1 MRRFFIKLR
10 LKGRNLR
17 SLLIIGAGKVG
28 REFYNTIKKNPHFG
42 FQLIGFLDDNPI
54 PDMNGRYIGPIS
66 ELEKLLNKVQVDYV
80 IVALPNYA
88 FAKIEEVISICSKY
102 ATYVNIIPDYSRFAT
117 SKYNVSMFGPFPIF
131 SVRDD
136 KINEFQWRIL
146 KRAVDF
152 IFSSFVIIFLMS
164 WLFPLIGLLI
174 KISSPGPI
182 LFKQERWSRNNRRFI
197 AYKFRSMNYNYNE
210 IDESGKYKQTTK
222 NDIRVTKIGK
232 FIRKTNIDEIPQFIN
247 VFLGQMSV
255 VGPRPHPTPLN
266 IESNKN
272 IDNYMV
278 RHLVKPGITGWAQ
291 INGYRGETK
300 DINLMKKR
308 LEYDLWYIEN
318 WTFWLDFEII
328 VQTIWLIIK
337 GDPNAY

>member
-1 MRRFFIKLR
+1 
-10 LKGRNLR
+10 
-17 SLLIIGAGKVG
+17 
-28 REFYNTIKKNPHFG
+28 
-42 FQLIGFLDDNPI
+42 
-54 PDMNGRYIGPIS
+54 
-66 ELEKLLNKVQVDYV
+66 
-80 IVALPNYA
+80 
-88 FAKIEEVISICSKY
+88 
-102 ATYVNIIPDYSRFAT
+102 
-117 SKYNVSMFGPFPIF
+117 MFGPFPIF

-136 KINEFQWRIL
+136 KINEFQWLIL

-152 IFSSFVIIFLMS
+152 IFSSLVIIFLMS
-164 WLFPLIGLLI
+164 WLYPLIGLLI

-182 LFKQERWSRNNRRFI
+182 PFKQERWSRNNRRFI
-197 AYKFRSMNYNYNE
+197 AYKFRSMNQYYKE
-210 IDESGKYKQTTK
+210 TDETGKYRQATK

-328 VQTIWLIIK
+328 VQTIWLLIK